1 MKRLG
6 HTLQV
11 AHFPLHFFS
20 RQQGCCNNIDAHAR
34 AQTPIRRSGFSRLGL
49 CRLLTVFTWGVL
61 INSYAAGS
69 ELEFYEGHAEIEH
82 DIVKISAA
90 ANVSLSEEAIS
101 ALNSG
106 IRLFFNLEIVAS
118 RPRRFWWDAELHQG
132 FRRFSLQRHA
142 LSDQFVLGDLIGNS
156 FRVFQSLDAAV
167 TELGHLSQ
175 LPIAELTDLAGA
187 KQVEIAIRLRLD
199 ISALPAPMLPIAYI
213 SPAWHI
219 SSGWYR
225 WDESF

>member
-1 MKRLG
+1 MKRLS
-6 HTLQV
+6 HSLQV
-11 AHFPLHFFS
+11 ANSPLICFS
-20 RQQGCCNNIDAHAR
+20 KDQGCCKRVNTRGR
-34 AQTPIRRSGFSRLGL
+34 AQTFVRRSGFSRLRL
-49 CRLLTVFTWGVL
+49 CRLLAVFIWGL
-61 INSYAAGS
+61 LQNSYAAGS
-69 ELEFYEGHAEIEH
+69 ELEFYQGLAEIEH

-90 ANVSLSEEAIS
+90 ANVSLGEEAIS

-142 LSDQFVLGDLIGNS
+142 LSDQFVLGDLIDNS
-156 FRVFQSLDAAV
+156 FRVFQSLDTAV
-167 TELGHLSQ
+167 MELGHLSQ

-225 WDESF
+225 WDENF